1 MYLLTFFVAYCN
13 AYFFKPYIFVQ
24 EINQIYYI
32 QMTRKYNLL
41 VLFFGILFTTL
52 CLSGCSEEEVL
63 PADPNNGN
71 EQYLGQCKE
80 FLLVYGMDSLQA
92 NEGVLHI
99 LAPNGNIIKRQV
111 SHIKNNGVSML
122 VTTEGLSD
130 NNYRLLY
137 IEHDNPN
144 PVDSRFTKIRFGI
157 GCEVS
162 IINAQSKILD
172 IYNTKLRMYE
182 KHDEERTFYINTD
195 ADLRNL
201 AKSVNSQEHNIDS
214 TYTFI
219 QTCNIDLG
227 YACYKAHHEYGW
239 DPIGNSNE
247 TPFMAKYIGDTI
259 TYLDINRPHTYG
271 VGLFG
276 YANGA
281 HIKDVCI
288 INSSIRGDYATGGM
302 VGVVSTSGGMRNTSI
317 IENCTI
323 INSTIRETSF
333 YEDQDGV
340 NIGGLVGTVEE
351 NAVLVLTGSV
361 SRSNN
366 IQAVYN
372 AGGLVGGGTYYSHAS
387 ITNCLSDGNN
397 IVAQSSGAGGI
408 IATADTVEIMA
419 CTNSSSVTGGA
430 VARDHYA
437 IGVGGIVGGCG
448 PAIIN
453 TCKNTGSVKGQDGT
467 GGIVGS
473 SRINGNCREGDPLP
487 FIYNDIM
494 LAYCVNT
501 GKVEGLIAVGGIC
514 GEGNLATFGSYSTGA
529 LKGQAQVG
537 GIIGASGMA
546 VVHNCLNT
554 GSIEAEEFDDGSYSG
569 GIIGKADMISAAMC
583 QNYGTLTSKGTHL
596 GGIVGLGGATS
607 VIHQCAN
614 FGDVKTASSGAVGGI
629 VGELGTPEDW
639 GPANKAM
646 VAMGVIETVF
656 AFAGPI
662 VGYCTSSASKGL
674 KYTLFVADKLIALSC
689 FGYDIYSLY
698 DGVQGYNNLE
708 QLKRIKTSVDQ
719 DIKKIQTTISNDLDA
734 LRSSSTKGISIDG
747 FDADIFSDSY
757 MPQIDSTIA
766 YYTQNGGRE
775 TYNNSIN
782 DKRNDLAQVVDA
794 EVSDKQLS
802 HNIVAGVALSVGLL
816 SFVAGLAAAA
826 FTGGTSLAVT
836 VVSTLSIVGGVTT
849 GVMGGVNS
857 IIAGAT
863 DLQQNAV
870 IISQCVSAGSVS
882 GKSDAKTAGFVGVLN
897 DFAIVRDCLNAS
909 NGDKVGAH
917 FVGTAGNRVKM
928 HQCLSVGKNWADFS
942 VYNCGNLMDIKHLY
956 LYDTTDFYCLA
967 ENLSKDEVSNPESF
981 EKWDIG
987 NGTNMWTMPK
997 TETASFPV
1005 PFYSEMR

>member
-494 LAYCVNT
+494 LSYCVNT

-554 GSIEAEEFDDGSYSG
+554 GSIEAEEFDDGSFSG

-997 TETASFPV
+997 PETASFPV

>member
-1 MYLLTFFVAYCN
+1 
-13 AYFFKPYIFVQ
+13 
-24 EINQIYYI
+24 
-32 QMTRKYNLL
+32 MTRKYNLL

-494 LAYCVNT
+494 LSYCVNT

-554 GSIEAEEFDDGSYSG
+554 GSIEAEEFDDGSFSG

>member
-494 LAYCVNT
+494 LSYCVNT

-529 LKGQAQVG
+529 LKGRAQVG

-554 GSIEAEEFDDGSYSG
+554 GSIEAEEFDDGSFSG

-997 TETASFPV
+997 TETVSFPV

>member
-494 LAYCVNT
+494 LSYCVNT

-554 GSIEAEEFDDGSYSG
+554 GSIEAEEFDDGSFSG

-662 VGYCTSSASKGL
+662 VGFCTSDAVKGV
-674 KYTLFVADKLIALSC
+674 KYSLVVVDKLLSIGC
-689 FGYDIYSLY
+689 FSYDIYSLA
-698 DGVQGYNNLE
+698 DGVEGYNYFE

-719 DIKKIQTTISNDLDA
+719 KIVNIQNTISSDLDA
-734 LRSSSTKGISIDG
+734 LRSSCTKDISIDG
-747 FDADIFSDSY
+747 FDPDIFSDSY
-757 MPQIDSTIA
+757 MTQIDSTIS
-766 YYTQNGGRE
+766 YYKQNNGCE
-775 TYNNSIN
+775 TYNNNIN
-782 DKRNDLAQVVDA
+782 DKRNDLAQKVEA
-794 EVSDKQLS
+794 QVSQKQQD

-816 SFVAGLAAAA
+816 AFGAGIAASIY
-826 FTGGTSLAVT
+826 TGGASLAVGVCT
-836 VVSTLSIVGGVTT
+836 TLSIMT

-870 IISQCVSAGSVS
+870 IISQCVSAGTVS
-882 GKSDAKTAGFVGVLN
+882 GKSSAKTGGFVGVLN

-909 NGDKVGAH
+909 NGDNVGAH
-917 FVGTAGNRVKM
+917 FVGTTGNWVKLQ
-928 HQCLSVGKNWADFS
+928 QCLSVGKNWENYTI
-942 VYNCGNLMDIKHLY
+942 YNVGNSMDINHLY
-956 LYDTTDFYCLA
+956 LYGSKDNNFIG
-967 ENLSKDEVSNPESF
+967 NVLSKNEVSNPKSY

-987 NGTNMWTMPK
+987 DGTNRWTMPK
-997 TETASFPV
+997 SDTLCFPV

>member
-1 MYLLTFFVAYCN
+1 
-13 AYFFKPYIFVQ
+13 
-24 EINQIYYI
+24 
-32 QMTRKYNLL
+32 MTRKYNLL

-494 LAYCVNT
+494 LSYCVNT

>member
-494 LAYCVNT
+494 LSYCVNT

-529 LKGQAQVG
+529 LKGRAQVG

-554 GSIEAEEFDDGSYSG
+554 GSIEAEEFDDGSFSG

-674 KYTLFVADKLIALSC
+674 KYTLFVADKLIALGC

-734 LRSSSTKGISIDG
+734 LRYSSTKGISIDG

>member
-1 MYLLTFFVAYCN
+1 
-13 AYFFKPYIFVQ
+13 
-24 EINQIYYI
+24 
-32 QMTRKYNLL
+32 
-41 VLFFGILFTTL
+41 
-52 CLSGCSEEEVL
+52 
-63 PADPNNGN
+63 
-71 EQYLGQCKE
+71 
-80 FLLVYGMDSLQA
+80 
-92 NEGVLHI
+92 
-99 LAPNGNIIKRQV
+99 
-111 SHIKNNGVSML
+111 
-122 VTTEGLSD
+122 
-130 NNYRLLY
+130 
-137 IEHDNPN
+137 
-144 PVDSRFTKIRFGI
+144 
-157 GCEVS
+157 
-162 IINAQSKILD
+162 
-172 IYNTKLRMYE
+172 
-182 KHDEERTFYINTD
+182 
-195 ADLRNL
+195 
-201 AKSVNSQEHNIDS
+201 
-214 TYTFI
+214 
-219 QTCNIDLG
+219 
-227 YACYKAHHEYGW
+227 
-239 DPIGNSNE
+239 
-247 TPFMAKYIGDTI
+247 
-259 TYLDINRPHTYG
+259 
-271 VGLFG
+271 
-276 YANGA
+276 
-281 HIKDVCI
+281 
-288 INSSIRGDYATGGM
+288 
-302 VGVVSTSGGMRNTSI
+302 
-317 IENCTI
+317 
-323 INSTIRETSF
+323 
-333 YEDQDGV
+333 
-340 NIGGLVGTVEE
+340 
-351 NAVLVLTGSV
+351 
-361 SRSNN
+361 
-366 IQAVYN
+366 
-372 AGGLVGGGTYYSHAS
+372 
-387 ITNCLSDGNN
+387 
-397 IVAQSSGAGGI
+397 
-408 IATADTVEIMA
+408 
-419 CTNSSSVTGGA
+419 
-430 VARDHYA
+430 
-437 IGVGGIVGGCG
+437 
-448 PAIIN
+448 
-453 TCKNTGSVKGQDGT
+453 
-467 GGIVGS
+467 
-473 SRINGNCREGDPLP
+473 
-487 FIYNDIM
+487 
-494 LAYCVNT
+494 
-501 GKVEGLIAVGGIC
+501 VGGIC

-554 GSIEAEEFDDGSYSG
+554 GSIEAEEFDDGSFSG